1 MQLNYC
7 QTSSLNNRFRVWI
20 FSAKADFWPRGW
32 CSDLIE
38 FAVIDCLSSQSPN
51 MLYRHHFILTIW

>member
-7 QTSSLNNRFRVWI
+7 QTSSLNNKFCVWI

-38 FAVIDCLSSQSPN
+38 SACHPN
-51 MLYRHHFILTIW
+51 VLYRHHFILTIC